1 MYWNNGKENGN
12 YYNGLYRD
20 SRVYIGIMENRM
32 ETLTLEGSGS
42 VKARK
47 LQRVSASFAP
57 AAGATAAPC
66 HGSILE
72 NIMETT
78 I

>member
-1 MYWNNGKENGN
+1 
-12 YYNGLYRD
+12 
-20 SRVYIGIMENRM
+20 M

-66 HGSILE
+66 HVEFKQALQVPLNGNYYIIYWGYIGIILG
-72 NIMETT
+72 
-78 I
+78 